1 MSQYS
6 EMMGSFIRT
15 GNYPIEANY
24 IFPTEAALKEF
35 YTDPINATTL
45 HKGLLKIVENGGD
58 GKQALYWVVKK
69 QTNDEL
75 EFVKLIEN
83 IDIDTITEQLES
95 LSEKLTEEIK
105 NRKDGE
111 TALWGTND
119 PTNVPEDLN
128 SILDLSI
135 AVTDLIKTVNDI
147 HNELIDADNSIK
159 SEVKALAGTEQDD
172 VVEYLKTLPYKSL
185 TEAATALNKFLNT
198 TDSESTQINTLPE
211 LKFFLEGYTDTQ
223 KLHNVLL
230 DLKGEI
236 SGTPLPSKQFE
247 TLRAIEDFVRVMK
260 TDLESID
267 KNLQSELDNTQI
279 GVGLSG
285 DGSYNADQETYYL
298 KDATSIMNALKTLD
312 SLMYEALK
320 GITITANNEDV
331 VDLNVRKELEGYVI
345 GAKLNLSNV
354 IGNDLIKKEDGL
366 YFNVKSTYNNGTL
379 SLYVNDKLVAQHIL
393 GFSSIVESAYYDS
406 SNESIVIVFKLL
418 NGEKQTITIPVGTL
432 IRELEVDNSQPEK
445 VVELVRETVIDG
457 PDKLSADVRIYTDKH
472 NILKKVG
479 NTLSVDGTSDSI
491 THNDKTLSSVIEE
504 IKTTVS
510 DNNSTL
516 TSKIEAEVSRAKQE
530 ESTIKDSIETL
541 KDSTAENI
549 ADLKLRDTE
558 LQNSITLETNRAT
571 EAENALKIQVQDL
584 KNEDS
589 EIKESIEK
597 VKVSVQNNTTE
608 ITSTKNLVNLETERA
623 QNAEKSITDNLNSE
637 ISRSTTKDSELAD
650 AISKETSR
658 ATEQEKIL
666 TTAIDTKV
674 GTVVIKKSEAS
685 DLQYILYVD
694 GKVSG
699 EINIPEDQFLQNV
712 AYDSTSKSLVFTFI
726 TKEDTKVVSVS
737 LADLTDTYTAGDGL
751 SLDNNKFSVRKCLGS
766 QKYLE
771 ISADGLSIVGID
783 EALALKANLGTSY
796 TKDESDA
803 KYLTEHQD
811 ISNLATKDQIT
822 ETNSNLQK
830 EVERATS
837 SEAELLQKIGT
848 KVESVVLDK
857 LSDLS
862 YNLVVNGASVGKINI
877 PKDQFLKSVTLEGK
891 STLRFVFETSTGTV
905 TTDIDLTAVVSDA
918 LAELEAKVNKKAD
931 IDSPILTGVPQV
943 ETSPDATDASQR
955 IPSTNWVQDR
965 LLEVYAKISQIDT
978 STYITKAEVDK
989 LLATK
994 ADLVDG
1000 IVPLKQLPVNNWID
1014 VE

>member
-35 YTDPINATTL
+35 YADPINATTL

-95 LSEKLTEEIK
+95 LSEKLAEEIK
-105 NRKDGE
+105 NRKESE
-111 TALWGTND
+111 TAIWGTND
-119 PTNVPEDLN
+119 PTNIPEDLN
-128 SILDLSI
+128 SILDLSVAI
-135 AVTDLIKTVNDI
+135 TDLTKTVNDI
-147 HNELIDADNSIK
+147 HNELIDADKSIK
-159 SEVKALAGTEQDD
+159 NEVKALAGTEQDD

-260 TDLESID
+260 TDLESTD

-320 GITITANNEDV
+320 GITITASNEDV

-354 IGNDLIKKEDGL
+354 IGNDLIKKDDGL

-418 NGEKQTITIPVGTL
+418 SGEKQTITIPVGTL

-530 ESTIKDSIETL
+530 ESTIKDTVETL

-549 ADLKLRDTE
+549 ADLKLKDTE
-558 LQNSITLETNRAT
+558 LQNSITSETNRAT
-571 EAENALKIQVQDL
+571 EAENTLKIQVQDL

-608 ITSTKNLVNLETERA
+608 ITTTKNLVNLETERA
-623 QNAEKSITDNLNSE
+623 QNAEDTLTQRASAIETELSNISKQQVDTGKEVVSLTNKLDAEIT
-637 ISRSTTKDSELAD
+637 RSTNKDSELTD
-650 AISKETSR
+650 AISKETTR
-658 ATEQEKIL
+658 ATEQEKVL
-666 TTAIDTKV
+666 ATTLDTKV
-674 GTVVIKKSEAS
+674 GTVTIKKSEVS

-699 EINIPEDQFLQNV
+699 EINIPSDK
-712 AYDSTSKSLVFTFI
+712 YIK
-726 TKEDTKVVSVS
+726 SVS
-737 LADLTDTYTAGDGL
+737 LE
-751 SLDNNKFSVRKCLGS
+751 NN
-766 QKYLE
+766 
-771 ISADGLSIVGID
+771 SI
-783 EALALKANLGTSY
+783 
-796 TKDESDA
+796 
-803 KYLTEHQD
+803 
-811 ISNLATKDQIT
+811 
-822 ETNSNLQK
+822 
-830 EVERATS
+830 
-837 SEAELLQKIGT
+837 
-848 KVESVVLDK
+848 
-857 LSDLS
+857 
-862 YNLVVNGASVGKINI
+862 
-877 PKDQFLKSVTLEGK
+877 
-891 STLRFVFETSTGTV
+891 LRFTFVDSEGVTV
-905 TTDIDLTAVVSDA
+905 TDIDLSNIVNDKLTE
-918 LAELEAKVNKKAD
+918 LATKIDKKAD

-955 IPSTNWVQDR
+955 IPSTNWVRDR
-965 LLEVYAKISQIDT
+965 IQEEVSKIDVT
-978 STYITKAEVDK
+978 AYITRADVEALIAK
-989 LLATK
+989 K
-994 ADLVDG
+994 ADLING
-1000 IVPLKQLPVNNWID
+1000 KVPLSQLPVNNWID

>member
-95 LSEKLTEEIK
+95 LSEKLAEEIK

-147 HNELIDADNSIK
+147 HNELIDADKSIK
-159 SEVKALAGTEQDD
+159 NEVKALAGTEQDD

-247 TLRAIEDFVRVMK
+247 TLRVIEDFVRVMK
-260 TDLESID
+260 TDLESTD

-320 GITITANNEDV
+320 GITITTSNEDV
-331 VDLNVRKELEGYVI
+331 VDLNVRKELKGYVI

-418 NGEKQTITIPVGTL
+418 SGEKQTITIPVGTL

-491 THNDKTLSSVIEE
+491 THNDETLSSVIEE

-530 ESTIKDSIETL
+530 ESAIKDTVETL

-558 LQNSITLETNRAT
+558 LQNSITSETNRAT

-608 ITSTKNLVNLETERA
+608 ITATKNLVNLETERA
-623 QNAEKSITDNLNSE
+623 QNAEKSITDDLNSE

-674 GTVVIKKSEAS
+674 GTVTIKKSETS

-699 EINIPEDQFLQNV
+699 EINIPSDK
-712 AYDSTSKSLVFTFI
+712 YIK
-726 TKEDTKVVSVS
+726 SVS
-737 LADLTDTYTAGDGL
+737 LE
-751 SLDNNKFSVRKCLGS
+751 NN
-766 QKYLE
+766 
-771 ISADGLSIVGID
+771 SI
-783 EALALKANLGTSY
+783 
-796 TKDESDA
+796 
-803 KYLTEHQD
+803 
-811 ISNLATKDQIT
+811 
-822 ETNSNLQK
+822 
-830 EVERATS
+830 
-837 SEAELLQKIGT
+837 
-848 KVESVVLDK
+848 
-857 LSDLS
+857 
-862 YNLVVNGASVGKINI
+862 
-877 PKDQFLKSVTLEGK
+877 
-891 STLRFVFETSTGTV
+891 LRFTFVDSEGATV
-905 TTDIDLTAVVSDA
+905 TDIDLSNIVNDKLTE
-918 LAELEAKVNKKAD
+918 LATKIDKKAD

-955 IPSTNWVQDR
+955 IPSTNWVRDR
-965 LLEVYAKISQIDT
+965 IQEEVSKIDVT
-978 STYITKAEVDK
+978 AYITRADVEALIAK
-989 LLATK
+989 K
-994 ADLVDG
+994 ADLING
-1000 IVPLKQLPVNNWID
+1000 KVPLSQLPVNNWID

>member
-35 YTDPINATTL
+35 YADPINATTL

-95 LSEKLTEEIK
+95 LSEKLAEEIK
-105 NRKDGE
+105 NRKENE
-111 TALWGTND
+111 TAIWGTSD

-128 SILDLSI
+128 SILDLSVAI
-135 AVTDLIKTVNDI
+135 TDLTKTVNDI
-147 HNELIDADNSIK
+147 HNELIDADKSIK
-159 SEVKALAGTEQDD
+159 NEVKALAGTEQDD

-223 KLHNVLL
+223 KLHNILL

-260 TDLESID
+260 TDLESTD

-320 GITITANNEDV
+320 GITITASNEDV

-354 IGNDLIKKEDGL
+354 IGNDLIKKDDGL

-418 NGEKQTITIPVGTL
+418 SGEKQTITIPVGTL

-516 TSKIEAEVSRAKQE
+516 TSKIEVEVSRAKQE
-530 ESTIKDSIETL
+530 ESTIKDTVETL

-549 ADLKLRDTE
+549 ADLKLKDTE
-558 LQNSITLETNRAT
+558 LQNSITSETNRAT
-571 EAENALKIQVQDL
+571 EAENTLKIQVQDL

-608 ITSTKNLVNLETERA
+608 ITTTKNLVNLETERA
-623 QNAEKSITDNLNSE
+623 QNAEDTLTQRASAIEAELSNISKQQVDTGKEVVSLTNKLDAEIT
-637 ISRSTTKDSELAD
+637 RSTNKDSELTD
-650 AISKETSR
+650 AISKETTR
-658 ATEQEKIL
+658 ATEQEKVL
-666 TTAIDTKV
+666 ATTLDTKV
-674 GTVVIKKSEAS
+674 GTVTIKKSEVS

-694 GKVSG
+694 GKASG
-699 EINIPEDQFLQNV
+699 EINIPSDK
-712 AYDSTSKSLVFTFI
+712 YIK
-726 TKEDTKVVSVS
+726 SVS
-737 LADLTDTYTAGDGL
+737 LE
-751 SLDNNKFSVRKCLGS
+751 NN
-766 QKYLE
+766 
-771 ISADGLSIVGID
+771 SI
-783 EALALKANLGTSY
+783 
-796 TKDESDA
+796 
-803 KYLTEHQD
+803 
-811 ISNLATKDQIT
+811 
-822 ETNSNLQK
+822 
-830 EVERATS
+830 
-837 SEAELLQKIGT
+837 
-848 KVESVVLDK
+848 
-857 LSDLS
+857 
-862 YNLVVNGASVGKINI
+862 
-877 PKDQFLKSVTLEGK
+877 
-891 STLRFVFETSTGTV
+891 LRFTFVDSEGATV
-905 TTDIDLTAVVSDA
+905 TDIDLSNIVNDKLTE
-918 LAELEAKVNKKAD
+918 LATKIDKKAD

-955 IPSTNWVQDR
+955 IPSTNWVRDR
-965 LLEVYAKISQIDT
+965 IQEEVSKIDVT
-978 STYITKAEVDK
+978 AYITRADVEALIAK
-989 LLATK
+989 K
-994 ADLVDG
+994 ADLING
-1000 IVPLKQLPVNNWID
+1000 KVPLSQLPVNNWID

>member
-95 LSEKLTEEIK
+95 LSEKLAEEIK

-147 HNELIDADNSIK
+147 HNELIDADKSIK
-159 SEVKALAGTEQDD
+159 NEVKALAGTEQDD

-260 TDLESID
+260 TDLESTD

-320 GITITANNEDV
+320 GITITASNEDV

-418 NGEKQTITIPVGTL
+418 SGEKQTITIPVGTL

-491 THNDKTLSSVIEE
+491 THNDETLSSVIEE

-530 ESTIKDSIETL
+530 ESAIKDTVETL

-558 LQNSITLETNRAT
+558 LQNSITSETNRAT

-608 ITSTKNLVNLETERA
+608 ITATKNLVNLETERA

-650 AISKETSR
+650 AIAKETSR

-674 GTVVIKKSEAS
+674 ETVVIKKSEAS
-685 DLQYILYVD
+685 NLQYILYVD

-726 TKEDTKVVSVS
+726 TKEGTKVVSVS

-862 YNLVVNGASVGKINI
+862 YNLVVNGTSVGKINI

-955 IPSTNWVQDR
+955 IPSTNWVRDR
-965 LLEVYAKISQIDT
+965 IQEEVSKIDVT
-978 STYITKAEVDK
+978 AYITRADVEALIAK
-989 LLATK
+989 K
-994 ADLVDG
+994 ADLING
-1000 IVPLKQLPVNNWID
+1000 KVPLSQLPVNNWID

>member
-35 YTDPINATTL
+35 YADPINATTL

-95 LSEKLTEEIK
+95 LSEKLAEEIK
-105 NRKDGE
+105 NRKESE
-111 TALWGTND
+111 TAIWGTND

-128 SILDLSI
+128 SILDLSVAI
-135 AVTDLIKTVNDI
+135 TDLTKTVNDI
-147 HNELIDADNSIK
+147 HNELIDADKSIK
-159 SEVKALAGTEQDD
+159 NEVKALAGTEQDD

-260 TDLESID
+260 TDLESTD

-320 GITITANNEDV
+320 GITITASNEDV

-354 IGNDLIKKEDGL
+354 IGNDLIKKDDGL

-418 NGEKQTITIPVGTL
+418 SGEKQTITIPVGTL

-479 NTLSVDGTSDSI
+479 NALSVDGTSDSI

-530 ESTIKDSIETL
+530 ESTIKDTVETL

-558 LQNSITLETNRAT
+558 LQNSITSETNRAT
-571 EAENALKIQVQDL
+571 EAENTLKTQVQDL

-623 QNAEKSITDNLNSE
+623 QNAEKSITDDLNSE

-674 GTVVIKKSEAS
+674 GTVTIKKSETS

-699 EINIPEDQFLQNV
+699 EINIPSDK
-712 AYDSTSKSLVFTFI
+712 YIK
-726 TKEDTKVVSVS
+726 SVS
-737 LADLTDTYTAGDGL
+737 LE
-751 SLDNNKFSVRKCLGS
+751 NN
-766 QKYLE
+766 
-771 ISADGLSIVGID
+771 SI
-783 EALALKANLGTSY
+783 
-796 TKDESDA
+796 
-803 KYLTEHQD
+803 
-811 ISNLATKDQIT
+811 
-822 ETNSNLQK
+822 
-830 EVERATS
+830 
-837 SEAELLQKIGT
+837 
-848 KVESVVLDK
+848 
-857 LSDLS
+857 
-862 YNLVVNGASVGKINI
+862 
-877 PKDQFLKSVTLEGK
+877 
-891 STLRFVFETSTGTV
+891 LRFTFVDSEGATV
-905 TTDIDLTAVVSDA
+905 TDIDLSNIVNDKLTE
-918 LAELEAKVNKKAD
+918 LATKIDKKAD

>member
-35 YTDPINATTL
+35 YADPINATTL

-95 LSEKLTEEIK
+95 LSEKLAEEIK
-105 NRKDGE
+105 NRKESE
-111 TALWGTND
+111 TAIWGTND

-128 SILDLSI
+128 SILDLSVAI
-135 AVTDLIKTVNDI
+135 TDLTKTVNDI
-147 HNELIDADNSIK
+147 HNELIDADKSIK
-159 SEVKALAGTEQDD
+159 NEVKALAGTEQDD

-247 TLRAIEDFVRVMK
+247 TLRAIEDFVRVMR
-260 TDLESID
+260 TDLESTD

-320 GITITANNEDV
+320 GITITASNEDV

-354 IGNDLIKKEDGL
+354 IGNDLIKKDDGL

-418 NGEKQTITIPVGTL
+418 SGEKQTITIPVGTL

-479 NTLSVDGTSDSI
+479 NALSVDGTSDSI

-530 ESTIKDSIETL
+530 ESTIKDTVETL

-558 LQNSITLETNRAT
+558 LQNSITSETNRAT
-571 EAENALKIQVQDL
+571 EAENTLKTQVQDL

-608 ITSTKNLVNLETERA
+608 ITFTKNLVNLETERA
-623 QNAEKSITDNLNSE
+623 QNAEKSITDDLNSE

-674 GTVVIKKSEAS
+674 GTVTIKKSETS

-699 EINIPEDQFLQNV
+699 EINIPSDK
-712 AYDSTSKSLVFTFI
+712 YIKSVLLENNSILRFTFVDS
-726 TKEDTKVVSVS
+726 E
-737 LADLTDTYTAGDGL
+737 G
-751 SLDNNKFSVRKCLGS
+751 
-766 QKYLE
+766 
-771 ISADGLSIVGID
+771 
-783 EALALKANLGTSY
+783 
-796 TKDESDA
+796 
-803 KYLTEHQD
+803 
-811 ISNLATKDQIT
+811 AT
-822 ETNSNLQK
+822 
-830 EVERATS
+830 V
-837 SEAELLQKIGT
+837 
-848 KVESVVLDK
+848 
-857 LSDLS
+857 
-862 YNLVVNGASVGKINI
+862 
-877 PKDQFLKSVTLEGK
+877 
-891 STLRFVFETSTGTV
+891 
-905 TTDIDLTAVVSDA
+905 TDIDLSNIVNDKLTE
-918 LAELEAKVNKKAD
+918 LATKIDKKAD

>member
-147 HNELIDADNSIK
+147 HNELIDADKSIK

-172 VVEYLKTLPYKSL
+172 VIEYLKTLPYKSL

-491 THNDKTLSSVIEE
+491 THNDETLSSVIEE

-530 ESTIKDSIETL
+530 ESAIKDTVETL

-571 EAENALKIQVQDL
+571 EAENALKTQVQDL

-608 ITSTKNLVNLETERA
+608 ITATKNLVNLETERA

>member
-95 LSEKLTEEIK
+95 LSEKLAEEIK

-147 HNELIDADNSIK
+147 HNELIDADKSIK
-159 SEVKALAGTEQDD
+159 NEVKALAGTEQDD

-260 TDLESID
+260 TDLESTD

-320 GITITANNEDV
+320 GITITASNEDV

-418 NGEKQTITIPVGTL
+418 SGEKQTITIPVGTL

-491 THNDKTLSSVIEE
+491 THNDETLSSVIEE

-530 ESTIKDSIETL
+530 ESAIKDTVETL

-558 LQNSITLETNRAT
+558 LQNSITSETNRAT

-608 ITSTKNLVNLETERA
+608 ITATKNLVNLETERA
-623 QNAEKSITDNLNSE
+623 QNAEKSITDDLNSE
-637 ISRSTTKDSELAD
+637 ISRSTNKDSELAD

-674 GTVVIKKSEAS
+674 GTVTIKKSETS

-699 EINIPEDQFLQNV
+699 EINIPSDK
-712 AYDSTSKSLVFTFI
+712 YIK
-726 TKEDTKVVSVS
+726 SVS
-737 LADLTDTYTAGDGL
+737 LE
-751 SLDNNKFSVRKCLGS
+751 NN
-766 QKYLE
+766 
-771 ISADGLSIVGID
+771 
-783 EALALKANLGTSY
+783 
-796 TKDESDA
+796 
-803 KYLTEHQD
+803 
-811 ISNLATKDQIT
+811 
-822 ETNSNLQK
+822 
-830 EVERATS
+830 
-837 SEAELLQKIGT
+837 
-848 KVESVVLDK
+848 
-857 LSDLS
+857 
-862 YNLVVNGASVGKINI
+862 
-877 PKDQFLKSVTLEGK
+877 
-891 STLRFVFETSTGTV
+891 STLRFTFVDSEGATV
-905 TTDIDLTAVVSDA
+905 TDIDLSNIVNDKLTE
-918 LAELEAKVNKKAD
+918 LATKIDKKAD

-955 IPSTNWVQDR
+955 IPSTNWVRDR
-965 LLEVYAKISQIDT
+965 IQEEVSKIDVT
-978 STYITKAEVDK
+978 AYITRADVEALIAK
-989 LLATK
+989 K
-994 ADLVDG
+994 ADLING
-1000 IVPLKQLPVNNWID
+1000 KVPLSQLPVNNWID

>member
-147 HNELIDADNSIK
+147 HNELIDADKSIK
-159 SEVKALAGTEQDD
+159 NEVKALAGTEQDD

-260 TDLESID
+260 TDLESTD

-320 GITITANNEDV
+320 GITITTSNEDV

-418 NGEKQTITIPVGTL
+418 SGEKQTITIPVGTL

-491 THNDKTLSSVIEE
+491 THNDETLSSVIEE

-530 ESTIKDSIETL
+530 ESAIKDTVETL

-558 LQNSITLETNRAT
+558 LQNSITSETNRAT

-608 ITSTKNLVNLETERA
+608 ITATKNLVNLETERA
-623 QNAEKSITDNLNSE
+623 QNAEKSITDDLNSE
-637 ISRSTTKDSELAD
+637 ISRSTNKDSELAD

-674 GTVVIKKSEAS
+674 GTVTIKKSETS

-726 TKEDTKVVSVS
+726 TKEGTKVVSVS

-822 ETNSNLQK
+822 DTNSNLQK

-862 YNLVVNGASVGKINI
+862 YNLVVNGTSVGKINI

-955 IPSTNWVQDR
+955 IPSTNWVRDR
-965 LLEVYAKISQIDT
+965 IQEEVSKIDVT
-978 STYITKAEVDK
+978 AYITRADVEALIAK
-989 LLATK
+989 K
-994 ADLVDG
+994 ADLING
-1000 IVPLKQLPVNNWID
+1000 KVPLSQLPVNNWID

>member
-147 HNELIDADNSIK
+147 HNELIDADKSIK

-172 VVEYLKTLPYKSL
+172 VIEYLKTLPYKSL

-223 KLHNVLL
+223 KLRNVLL

-260 TDLESID
+260 TDLESTD

-320 GITITANNEDV
+320 GITITASNEDV

-650 AISKETSR
+650 AISKEISR

-905 TTDIDLTAVVSDA
+905 TTDIDLTTVVSDA

-931 IDSPILTGVPQV
+931 VDSPILTGIPQV

-1000 IVPLKQLPVNNWID
+1000 IVPLKQLPINNWID

>member
-147 HNELIDADNSIK
+147 HNELIDADKSIK
-159 SEVKALAGTEQDD
+159 NEVKALAGTEQDD

-260 TDLESID
+260 TDLESTD

-320 GITITANNEDV
+320 GITITTSNEDV

-418 NGEKQTITIPVGTL
+418 SGEKQTITIPVGTL

-491 THNDKTLSSVIEE
+491 THNDETLSSVIEE

-530 ESTIKDSIETL
+530 ESAIKDTVETL

-558 LQNSITLETNRAT
+558 LQNSITSETNRAT

-608 ITSTKNLVNLETERA
+608 ITATKNLVNLETERA
-623 QNAEKSITDNLNSE
+623 QNAEKSITDDLNSE
-637 ISRSTTKDSELAD
+637 ISRSTNKDSELAD

-674 GTVVIKKSEAS
+674 GTVTIKKSETS

-726 TKEDTKVVSVS
+726 TKEGTKVVSVS

-822 ETNSNLQK
+822 DTNSNLQK

-837 SEAELLQKIGT
+837 SEVELLQKIGT

-862 YNLVVNGASVGKINI
+862 YNLVVNGTSVGKINI

-955 IPSTNWVQDR
+955 IPSTNWVRDR
-965 LLEVYAKISQIDT
+965 IQEEVSKIDVT
-978 STYITKAEVDK
+978 AYITRADVEALIAK
-989 LLATK
+989 K
-994 ADLVDG
+994 ADLING
-1000 IVPLKQLPVNNWID
+1000 KVPLSQLPVNNWID

>member
-83 IDIDTITEQLES
+83 IDIDTITKQLES
-95 LSEKLTEEIK
+95 LSEKLAEEIK

-147 HNELIDADNSIK
+147 HNELIDADKSIK

-260 TDLESID
+260 TDLESTD

-320 GITITANNEDV
+320 GITITASNEDV

-418 NGEKQTITIPVGTL
+418 SGEKQTITIPVGTL

-491 THNDKTLSSVIEE
+491 THNDETLSSVIEE

-530 ESTIKDSIETL
+530 ESAIKDTVETL

-558 LQNSITLETNRAT
+558 LQNSITSETNRAT
-571 EAENALKIQVQDL
+571 EAENTLKIQVQDL

-608 ITSTKNLVNLETERA
+608 ITATKNLVNLETERA
-623 QNAEKSITDNLNSE
+623 QNAEKSITDDLNSE

-674 GTVVIKKSEAS
+674 GTVTIKKSETS

-726 TKEDTKVVSVS
+726 TKEGTKVVSVS

-822 ETNSNLQK
+822 DTNSNLQK

-837 SEAELLQKIGT
+837 SEVELLQKIGT

-862 YNLVVNGASVGKINI
+862 YNLVVNGTSVGKINI

-955 IPSTNWVQDR
+955 IPSTNWVRDR
-965 LLEVYAKISQIDT
+965 IQEEVSKIDVT
-978 STYITKAEVDK
+978 AYITRADVEALIAK
-989 LLATK
+989 K
-994 ADLVDG
+994 ADLING
-1000 IVPLKQLPVNNWID
+1000 KVPLSQLPVNNWID

>member
-147 HNELIDADNSIK
+147 HNELIDADKSIK
-159 SEVKALAGTEQDD
+159 NEVKALAGTEQDD

-260 TDLESID
+260 TDLESTD

-320 GITITANNEDV
+320 GITITTSNEDV

-418 NGEKQTITIPVGTL
+418 SGEKQTITIPVGTL

-491 THNDKTLSSVIEE
+491 THNDETLSSVIEE

-530 ESTIKDSIETL
+530 ESAIKDTVETL

-558 LQNSITLETNRAT
+558 LQNSITSETNRAT

-608 ITSTKNLVNLETERA
+608 ITATKNLVNLETERA
-623 QNAEKSITDNLNSE
+623 QNAEKSITDDLNSE

-674 GTVVIKKSEAS
+674 GTVTIKKSETS

-699 EINIPEDQFLQNV
+699 EINIPSDK
-712 AYDSTSKSLVFTFI
+712 YIK
-726 TKEDTKVVSVS
+726 SVS
-737 LADLTDTYTAGDGL
+737 LE
-751 SLDNNKFSVRKCLGS
+751 NN
-766 QKYLE
+766 
-771 ISADGLSIVGID
+771 SI
-783 EALALKANLGTSY
+783 
-796 TKDESDA
+796 
-803 KYLTEHQD
+803 
-811 ISNLATKDQIT
+811 
-822 ETNSNLQK
+822 
-830 EVERATS
+830 
-837 SEAELLQKIGT
+837 
-848 KVESVVLDK
+848 
-857 LSDLS
+857 
-862 YNLVVNGASVGKINI
+862 
-877 PKDQFLKSVTLEGK
+877 
-891 STLRFVFETSTGTV
+891 LRFTFVDSEGATV
-905 TTDIDLTAVVSDA
+905 TDIDLSNIVNDKLTE
-918 LAELEAKVNKKAD
+918 LATKIDKKAD

-955 IPSTNWVQDR
+955 IPSTNWVRDR
-965 LLEVYAKISQIDT
+965 IQEEVSKIDVT
-978 STYITKAEVDK
+978 AYITRADVEALIAK
-989 LLATK
+989 K
-994 ADLVDG
+994 ADLING
-1000 IVPLKQLPVNNWID
+1000 KVPLSQLPVNNWID

>member
-83 IDIDTITEQLES
+83 IDIDTITEQLKS

-862 YNLVVNGASVGKINI
+862 YNLVVNGASVGKVNI

-891 STLRFVFETSTGTV
+891 STLRFVFETSIGTV

>member
-95 LSEKLTEEIK
+95 LSEKLAEEIK

-147 HNELIDADNSIK
+147 HNELIDADKSIK
-159 SEVKALAGTEQDD
+159 NEVKALAGTEQDD

-260 TDLESID
+260 TDLESTD

-320 GITITANNEDV
+320 GITITTSNEDV

-418 NGEKQTITIPVGTL
+418 SGEKQTITIPVGTL

-491 THNDKTLSSVIEE
+491 THNDETLSSVIEE

-530 ESTIKDSIETL
+530 ESAIKDTVETL

-558 LQNSITLETNRAT
+558 LQNSITSETNRAT

-608 ITSTKNLVNLETERA
+608 ITATKNLVNLETERA
-623 QNAEKSITDNLNSE
+623 QNAEKSITDDLNSE

-674 GTVVIKKSEAS
+674 GTVTIKKSETS

-726 TKEDTKVVSVS
+726 TKEGTKVVSVS

-822 ETNSNLQK
+822 DTNSNLQK

-837 SEAELLQKIGT
+837 SEVELLQKIGT

-862 YNLVVNGASVGKINI
+862 YNLVVNGTSVGKINI

-955 IPSTNWVQDR
+955 IPSTNWVRDR
-965 LLEVYAKISQIDT
+965 IQEEVSKIDVT
-978 STYITKAEVDK
+978 AYITRADVEALIAK
-989 LLATK
+989 K
-994 ADLVDG
+994 ADLING
-1000 IVPLKQLPVNNWID
+1000 KVPLSQLPVNNWID

>member
-95 LSEKLTEEIK
+95 LSEKLAEEIK

-147 HNELIDADNSIK
+147 HNELIDADKSIK

-260 TDLESID
+260 TDLESTD

-320 GITITANNEDV
+320 GITITASNEDV

-418 NGEKQTITIPVGTL
+418 SGEKQTITIPVGTL

-491 THNDKTLSSVIEE
+491 THNDETLSSVIEE

-516 TSKIEAEVSRAKQE
+516 ISKIEAEVSRAKQE
-530 ESTIKDSIETL
+530 ESAIKDTVETL

-558 LQNSITLETNRAT
+558 LQNSITSETNRAT

-608 ITSTKNLVNLETERA
+608 ITTTKNLVNLETERA
-623 QNAEKSITDNLNSE
+623 QNAEKSITDDLNSE

-674 GTVVIKKSEAS
+674 GTVIIKKSETS

-726 TKEDTKVVSVS
+726 TKEGTKVVSVS

-822 ETNSNLQK
+822 DTNSNLQK

-837 SEAELLQKIGT
+837 SEVELLQKIGT

-862 YNLVVNGASVGKINI
+862 YNLVVNGTSVGKINI

-955 IPSTNWVQDR
+955 IPSTNWVRDR
-965 LLEVYAKISQIDT
+965 IQEEVSKIDVT
-978 STYITKAEVDK
+978 AYITRADVEALIAK
-989 LLATK
+989 K
-994 ADLVDG
+994 ADLING
-1000 IVPLKQLPVNNWID
+1000 KVPLSQLPVNNWID